1 MNLIGVNSIMNKVVH
16 NFYAASAREFSKN
29 HSSDRSL
36 LCAAVVV
43 VVCFFYFAVVFVLYN
58 DF

>member
-36 LCAAVVV
+36 LCAVV